1 MIQPV
6 QFIATSAEQAA
17 AACSG
22 GVKWIQL
29 RLKQVDY
36 AHYKTIALAVQKV
49 CKQYEAVFIID
60 DNVELAFDIK
70 ADGVHI
76 GKEDMPITDARKL
89 LGNDYIIGC
98 TANTLGDT
106 INLADST
113 ANYIGLGP
121 FRFTTTKQKLSPIL
135 GIEGYRT
142 IFKELKA
149 KGINAPPV
157 IGIGGIQVEDIV
169 PLLQTGLYGIAVAG
183 AIAKEKNMLNAAQR
197 IMQECQKI
205 ISVNTF

>member
-6 QFIATSAEQAA
+6 QFIASSAEQAA

-29 RLKQVDY
+29 RLKQVEY
-36 AHYKTIALAVQKV
+36 AHYKTIALAVQQV
-49 CKQYEAVFIID
+49 CKQYGAVFIID
-60 DNVELAFDIK
+60 DNVELVFDIK

-89 LGNDYIIGC
+89 LGNNYMIGC
-98 TANTLGDT
+98 TANTIDDIIILS
-106 INLADST
+106 DST
-113 ANYIGLGP
+113 ADYIGLGP

-135 GIEGYRT
+135 GLEGYKT
-142 IFKELKA
+142 IFKKLK
-149 KGINAPPV
+149 KLNTRVPPV
-157 IGIGGIQVEDIV
+157 IGIGGVEIEDMA
-169 PLLQTGLYGIAVAG
+169 PLLYTGLYGIAVSG
-183 AIAKEKNMLNAAQR
+183 AIVKEKNMLHAAQR
-197 IMQECQKI
+197 VMQQYHKI

>member
-36 AHYKTIALAVQKV
+36 AYYKTIALAVQKV
-49 CKQYEAVFIID
+49 CKQYEAAFIVD
-60 DNVELAFDIK
+60 DNVELALDIK

-76 GKEDMPITDARKL
+76 GKEDMPIKDARKL
-89 LGNDYIIGC
+89 LGNNYIIGC
-98 TANTLGDT
+98 TANTLDDM

-121 FRFTTTKQKLSPIL
+121 YRFTTTKQKLSPIL
-135 GIEGYRT
+135 GIEGYRN
-142 IFKELKA
+142 IFNELKTL
-149 KGINAPPV
+149 GIKAPPV
-157 IGIGGIQVEDIV
+157 IGIGGIEIEDIV
-169 PLLQTGLYGIAVAG
+169 PLLKTGLYGIAVAG
-183 AIAKEKNMLNAAQR
+183 AIAKEKNMLNAAKR
-197 IMQECQKI
+197 IMQECQQI